1 MKVAVARIA
10 MLLAALGP
18 PVRAEVQTTLSSPVR
33 ARMPEPLLTE
43 SITDLDGALA
53 GEVEIDVSASVLR
66 GTTGPGQWQSR
77 VEVTRVALESLGIY
91 LVLGLCRDISSKV
104 VAVHR
109 VTIAV

>member
-18 PVRAEVQTTLSSPVR
+18 PVRAEVQTMLSSPVR

-66 GTTGPGQWQSR
+66 GTTGPGQWQSS
-77 VEVTRVALESLGIY
+77 VEGQWRGVAGVGPAAAPRGRRLLPRSVTTGN
-91 LVLGLCRDISSKV
+91 
-104 VAVHR
+104 
-109 VTIAV
+109 

>member
-18 PVRAEVQTTLSSPVR
+18 PVRAEVQTMLSSPVR

-66 GTTGPGQWQSR
+66 GTNGPGQWQSS
-77 VEVTRVALESLGIY
+77 VEVEWRGVGGVGPSAGTGGGPGVDSPAGAGI
-91 LVLGLCRDISSKV
+91 
-104 VAVHR
+104 
-109 VTIAV
+109 